1 MKILK
6 KKTLFSVLIV
16 SIVILF
22 TACSTDDESTITP
35 KTLEQYKLE
44 LTTFISSEKNI
55 VEICVVGYN
64 KGDFKS
70 TTNFDAY
77 KSAYLTALSAAE
89 ASLAKSDL
97 TIANVIDANKSL
109 AVPGKAFTSS
119 LWISD
124 RRPLNDAIVDAE
136 TLNTAT
142 LVGTAKGEVT
152 QEAKTA
158 FTTAITAAKTVRG
171 ASTTIERQVSEA
183 VNTLSEAKQAFTNAI
198 IK

>member
-1 MKILK
+1 MKILNK
-6 KKTLFSVLIV
+6 RALFSVLIV

-22 TACSTDDESTITP
+22 TACSSDDENVITP

-44 LTTFISSEKNI
+44 LSTFISSEKNI
-55 VEICVVGYN
+55 VENCVVGYN

-70 TTNFDAY
+70 TTNYDAY
-77 KSAYLTALSAAE
+77 KSAYLTALLAAE
-89 ASLAKSDL
+89 ATLTKPEL
-97 TIANVIDANKSL
+97 TIANIIEANKSL

-142 LVGTAKGEVT
+142 LVGTAKGEVA
-152 QEAKTA
+152 QDAKTA
-158 FTTAITAAKTVRG
+158 FSTAITEAKTIRG
-171 ASTTIERQVSEA
+171 ASTTIERQVSAA
-183 VNTLSEAKQAFTNAI
+183 VTALSEAKLAFTNAI